1 MQTITAAE
9 SGAGVHHFK
18 CWKRLEQQ
26 NPQNDRLTKKG
37 RSLPQ
42 AMQAS
47 TKEVSNLLTSPGLH
61 LILELVFS
69 IGIKN
74 QNFREEIPK

>member
-1 MQTITAAE
+1 
-9 SGAGVHHFK
+9 
-18 CWKRLEQQ
+18 
-26 NPQNDRLTKKG
+26 
-37 RSLPQ
+37 
-42 AMQAS
+42 MQAS

-74 QNFREEIPK
+74 QNFREEIPKWFVKNLKPIKIRNKE